1 MPARTI
7 QQMLPAMYYA
17 RSRGVVRAQDLL
29 ALGWEEADIRHNVLR
44 GELRKVGRGLYT
56 SWKSPCTADRPIV
69 AAAVGCHQGV
79 VCLASALYLHDLA
92 ERPAEVW
99 MALPEKAWKPRT
111 DLRLRIVWYS
121 GAAQTEG
128 VETRVLEGVT
138 VKVYSAA
145 KTVADCLKYRKKI
158 GEDVAVAAL
167 HEFRRRH
174 PDQVEDLWRYGE
186 VCRVLGVLR
195 RSMMPA
201 A

>member
-17 RSRGVVRAQDLL
+17 RSRGVVRAQDML
-29 ALGWEEADIRHNVLR
+29 ARGWEESDIRTAVVR

-56 SWKSPCTADRPIV
+56 SFKSPCTADRPMV

-79 VCLASALYLHDLA
+79 VCLASALHLHGLLA

-111 DLRLRIVWYS
+111 DLPLRIVWFS

-128 VETRVLEGVT
+128 IETRVIEGVK
-138 VKVYSAA
+138 VNVYSAA
-145 KTVADCLKYRKKI
+145 KTVADCLKYRKKV

-167 HEFRRRH
+167 HEFRRQH
-174 PDQVEDLWRYGE
+174 PEQVEELERFAGICRVARLLWRATT
-186 VCRVLGVLR
+186 
-195 RSMMPA
+195 A